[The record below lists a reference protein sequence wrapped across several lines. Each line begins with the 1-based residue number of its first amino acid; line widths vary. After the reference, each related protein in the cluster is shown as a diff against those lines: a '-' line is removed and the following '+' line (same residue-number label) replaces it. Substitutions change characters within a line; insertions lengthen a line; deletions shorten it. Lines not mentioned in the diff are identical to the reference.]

1 MGIARDLYKRNQND
15 SFIGLSQREMN
26 SYSVRYG
33 IPLSSIDS
41 KNLSTKS
48 SNLST
53 IKSLQKVIT
62 RHPLDLDKR
71 YELSQVFL
79 DSGLSELA
87 QTELETILKIYPNGA
102 LMWNDLGFLLIKLN
116 RFEEAQIKLKR
127 ALEINPN
134 FSNAHFNMATVKKN
148 LNENNYA
155 IFHIK
160 KALSIYH
167 KFNNE
172 KLAKL
177 SEKMLTRFTKSN
189 KSNSPALN

>member
-1 MGIARDLYKRNQND
+1 MA
-15 SFIGLSQREMN
+15 
-26 SYSVRYG
+26 
-33 IPLSSIDS
+33 
-41 KNLSTKS
+41 STKS

-155 IFHIK
+155 IFQTPRRLIRYNRHHMERQKTIG
-160 KALSIYH
+160 ASRRSISKNY
-167 KFNNE
+167 
-172 KLAKL
+172 A
-177 SEKMLTRFTKSN
+177 R
-189 KSNSPALN
+189 